1 MELRMANALTIIAAV
16 GAMCVADFVCA
27 SVPVVRRLNKE
38 TRATYRGI
46 GSVHAGMSLRA
57 AERAANDKLVS
68 MQEETDGCTFV
79 KPQNGPE
86 GIVFMVIDG
95 RIARVDI
102 ENTFT
107 TTDEGARVGDS
118 EARIKRL
125 YRGRVRV
132 TPHAYV
138 EGHYLTVI
146 GPDRR
151 YGIVFETDGH
161 KVTQYRAGRLAAVR
175 YIEGCS

>member
-1 MELRMANALTIIAAV
+1 MAKVVSISIAV
-16 GAMCVADFVCA
+16 GAMCMAHFLSA
-27 SVPVVRRLNKE
+27 SVSGAHRLNKD
-38 TRATYRGI
+38 TRVTHRGI
-46 GSVHAGMSLRA
+46 GAVRAGMSLRT
-57 AERAANDKLVS
+57 AELAANDKLVS
-68 MQEETDGCTFV
+68 MQEVSAGCTFV
-79 KPQNGPE
+79 KTQHGPD
-86 GIVFMVIDG
+86 GISFMVIDG
-95 RIARVDI
+95 KIARVDV

-146 GPDRR
+146 SPDRR
-151 YGIVFETDGH
+151 YGIVFETDGR
-161 KVTQYRAGRLAAVR
+161 KVTQYRAGRLEAVR
-175 YIEGCS
+175 YVEGCS